1 MPETCRSC
9 KVTFPDELVAAAF
22 EHRERRLRMHLQS
35 RIRRGRTCYPCV
47 RTAKDQRKGE
57 NRWVIK
63 AKDTIRRHAISL
75 EISAQDLTV
84 KYGWDPE
91 RMAREMAR
99 AYADGLGLCAE
110 CEEPYSGMGHG
121 YADIT
126 LDICRPGEEPYYG
139 TNTRYICMTDNREK
153 HNMAP
158 ERWQL
163 RKRVWAWWKRHKDL
177 PPNELGLLF

>member
-1 MPETCRSC
+1 MQIARSLGGY
-9 KVTFPDELVAAAF
+9 PSSLVVDAT
-22 EHRERRLRMHLQS
+22 
-35 RIRRGRTCYPCV
+35 GRT
-47 RTAKDQRKGE
+47 
-57 NRWVIK
+57 
-63 AKDTIRRHAISL
+63 
-75 EISAQDLTV
+75 
-84 KYGWDPE
+84 
-91 RMAREMAR
+91 
-99 AYADGLGLCAE
+99 
-110 CEEPYSGMGHG
+110 G